1 MAIWSE
7 MNYKKISVGLL
18 ALGGVLMAAG
28 CGSIYMKAEDRF
40 EGAGSVNIEKEA
52 ELTDDP
58 VTCLAYSDIPV
69 SRYEIMKI
77 GPAITGLD
85 KSEIEELKRE
95 DEWGTQ
101 WVDAQVN
108 GENLHIGVLTD
119 GSAFFYSAFEDSDNY
134 YNIVHQFLGKDDLS
148 FDFLTEFY
156 SNEKIDGLQPEE
168 AVSVCD
174 EVIHEAGLALTKEII
189 IPLDAE
195 SMNAI
200 QREVSEQAGSPFF
213 PCGAPGSR
221 EGEIISWD
229 SEDEAYAVYYRAAIG
244 RIPLSSFYFDGT
256 YTVFIVRKDGRIVYI
271 AGNTTSYNLEKAEIE
286 EINGLSSREIWR
298 NAQGNLAAVGG
309 EKILE
314 IRQELQVQGGTQT
327 TRLLTP
333 VWAVKYTPS
342 NNTSIW
348 DYFYLD
354 AVTGR
359 KVNPRDLY

>member
-1 MAIWSE
+1 MDG
-7 MNYKKISVGLL
+7 KKINVGLL
-18 ALGGVLMAAG
+18 VLGGVLGITG
-28 CGSIYMKAEDRF
+28 CRSIYMKAGDRF
-40 EGAGSVNIEKEA
+40 EDAGRVNIEKEA

-58 VTCLAYSDIPV
+58 VTCLAYPDIPI

-101 WVDAQVN
+101 WLDAQVN
-108 GENLHIGVLTD
+108 GENLHIGILTD
-119 GSAFFYSAFEDSDNY
+119 GSGFFYSAFEDSENY
-134 YNIVHQFLGKDDLS
+134 YNNVHQFMGQDELS
-148 FDFLTEFY
+148 FEFLLDLY
-156 SNEKIDGLQPEE
+156 QKPRIDGLGPEE
-168 AVSVCD
+168 AVSLCD
-174 EVIHEAGLALTKEII
+174 RVIQEAGLPLTKEMVIS
-189 IPLDAE
+189 LDAE
-195 SMNAI
+195 SMNATMAK
-200 QREVSEQAGSPFF
+200 VSELGGKPFY
-213 PCGAPGSR
+213 PCGAPGSK
-221 EGEIISWD
+221 ESDIIPWST
-229 SEDEAYAVYYRAAIG
+229 EQEAYAVYYRAAIG